1 MLEEFYLAG
10 RPYQM
15 RCVRAEYTASGVV
28 LELSEKPVVIDAMV
42 EGGKASGGPPIGPS
56 LGPTG
61 VNIFQ
66 VVTKINEVTQAFAG
80 LKVPVKITVNPNDK
94 SFEVEVGT
102 PPTSALILKEV
113 GVPKGSGEPNTNIVG
128 DLTLDQAKTIAKGK
142 ADDLSAQT
150 LKSAVMI
157 ITGTCG
163 QMGVTIEGKTA
174 KEFQAEVR
182 EGTWD
187 AQLNEPL
194 RE

>member
-1 MLEEFYLAG
+1 MC
-10 RPYQM
+10 
-15 RCVRAEYTASGVV
+15 CVRTECTASGVV
-28 LELSEKPVVIDAMV
+28 LELSEKDVIVDAMV
-42 EGGKASGGPPIGPS
+42 EGGKASGGPPIGPA

-66 VVTKINEVTQAFAG
+66 VVTKINEITQPFAG
-80 LKVPVKITVNPNDK
+80 LKVPVKIIVNPNDK

-113 GVPKGSGEPNTNIVG
+113 GVPKGSGEPNTKIVG
-128 DLTLDQAKTIAKGK
+128 NITLDQMKSVARGK
-142 ADDLSAQT
+142 ASDLSALT
-150 LKSAVMI
+150 MKSAVMI
-157 ITGTCG
+157 ISGTCG

-187 AQLNEPL
+187 AQLDEPL

>member
-1 MLEEFYLAG
+1 M
-10 RPYQM
+10 
-15 RCVRAEYTASGVV
+15 
-28 LELSEKPVVIDAMV
+28 SEKPVVVEAMV
-42 EGGKASGGPPIGPS
+42 ISGKASGGPPIGPA

-66 VVTKINEVTQAFAG
+66 VVTKINEVTQAFLG

-113 GVPKGSGEPNTNIVG
+113 GAAKGSGEPNTNIIG
-128 DLTLDQAKTIAKGK
+128 NLTLDQVKTIAKGK

-150 LKSAVMI
+150 MKAGVMI
-157 ITGTCG
+157 VTGTCG

-174 KEFQAEVR
+174 KEFQGEVR
-182 EGTWD
+182 VGAWD
-187 AQLNEPL
+187 DQLDEPF

>member
-1 MLEEFYLAG
+1 
-10 RPYQM
+10 
-15 RCVRAEYTASGVV
+15 V
-28 LELSEKPVVIDAMV
+28 LELSEKPIVIDAMV
-42 EGGKASGGPPIGPS
+42 EGGKASGGPPIGPA

-66 VVTKINEVTQAFAG
+66 VVTKINEVTQAFSG
-80 LKVPVKITVNPNDK
+80 LKVPVTITVNPNDK
-94 SFEVEVGT
+94 TFEVEVGT

-113 GVPKGSGEPNTNIVG
+113 GADKGSGEPNTNIIG
-128 DLTLDQAKTIAKGK
+128 NITLDQLKTIAKGK

-150 LKSAVMI
+150 MKAAAMI

-163 QMGVTIEGKTA
+163 QMGVTIEGKPA

-187 AQLNEPL
+187 AQLDEPL

>member
-1 MLEEFYLAG
+1 M
-10 RPYQM
+10 
-15 RCVRAEYTASGVV
+15 
-28 LELSEKPVVIDAMV
+28 SEKPIVIDAMV
-42 EGGKASGGPPIGPS
+42 DGGKASGGPPIGPA

-102 PPTSALILKEV
+102 PPTSALILKEI
-113 GVPKGSGEPNTNIVG
+113 GAEKGSGEPNTTFVG
-128 DLTLDQAKTIAKGK
+128 NLTIDQMKAIAKGK
-142 ADDLSAQT
+142 ADDLSALT
-150 LKSAVMI
+150 MKTAAMI
-157 ITGTCG
+157 ISGTCS
-163 QMGVTIEGKTA
+163 QMGVKIEGKTA

-182 EGTWD
+182 EGIWD
-187 AQLNEPL
+187 AQLDEPL

>member
-1 MLEEFYLAG
+1 
-10 RPYQM
+10 
-15 RCVRAEYTASGVV
+15 
-28 LELSEKPVVIDAMV
+28 LSEKDVIIEALV
-42 EGGKASGGPPIGPS
+42 EGSKASGGPPIGPA

-66 VVTKINEVTQAFAG
+66 VVTKINEITQPYAG
-80 LKVPVKITVNPNDK
+80 LKVPVRIIVNPNDK
-94 SFEVEVGT
+94 SFEIEVGT

-113 GVPKGSGEPNTNIVG
+113 GVAKGSGEPNTNIVG
-128 DLTLDQAKTIAKGK
+128 NVTLDQLKSVAKGK
-142 ADDLSAQT
+142 ADDLSALT
-150 LKSAVMI
+150 MKAAVMI
-157 ITGTCG
+157 ITGSCG
-163 QMGVTIEGKTA
+163 QMGVTIEGKMA